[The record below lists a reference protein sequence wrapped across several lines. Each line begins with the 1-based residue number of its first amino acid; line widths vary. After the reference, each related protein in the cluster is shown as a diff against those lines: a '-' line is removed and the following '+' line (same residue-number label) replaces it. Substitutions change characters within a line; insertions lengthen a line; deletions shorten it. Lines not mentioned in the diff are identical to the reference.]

1 MNGDG
6 RKDLLIGRTN
16 AKAQREG
23 DGELIWL
30 EHPAADALDGTEWT
44 EHVITTG
51 PDVWTSIDTMAAYP
65 GELIVWSA
73 QFFDETVSVHRVSLT
88 DGTLKSSKVIDNNTI
103 AMEGYKV
110 MRGFK
115 FHPVDLNG
123 DGNKQVLYS
132 NQEGDSSV
140 NGVWVYEVPADIIS
154 GTYTKHTLATGFER
168 AWKYWLSDIGAPGF
182 TFVFY
187 PDGNTSS
194 RAHILV
200 CGQGNERLWLLTP
213 IGNASQFEY

>member
-1 MNGDG
+1 MSNVQTTMLDPFPYKFENPNNAKVVPDDVFSGVNAIMVPDGFVIPGHRNGGVYIMVQDSQDITKTTKTVKITNNIDGTWYHTGNWVDMNGDG
-6 RKDLLIGRTN
+6 RKDLLIARTN

-23 DGELIWL
+23 DGELLWL
-30 EHPAADALDGTEWT
+30 EHPAADALDGSAWT

-88 DGTLKSSKVIDNNTI
+88 DGSMIGSRVIDDNTI

-123 DGNKQVLYS
+123 DGNK
-132 NQEGDSSV
+132 
-140 NGVWVYEVPADIIS
+140 
-154 GTYTKHTLATGFER
+154 
-168 AWKYWLSDIGAPGF
+168 
-182 TFVFY
+182 
-187 PDGNTSS
+187 
-194 RAHILV
+194 
-200 CGQGNERLWLLTP
+200 
-213 IGNASQFEY
+213 